1 MFPLIKGLREI
12 MRKKI
17 TLLVIIT
24 AIVSLTFLGARIWYM
39 LKPLAEEQGKPNLS
53 STTADLELKKVK
65 YTETREGVKEWE
77 LEAFSVGYFQEEG
90 IVVCEKVKATFFGQN
105 EVAYTLTGVKGKFNI
120 KTKIIEVF
128 GGVRIDSTD
137 GYHLRSP
144 SIKYLAEKK
153 ELVTAD
159 LVEMEGPRWRVEGQG
174 MIVDIDRQRVKILNQ
189 VSTVFADKVIKG
201 SKINL

>member
-1 MFPLIKGLREI
+1 

-17 TLLVIIT
+17 TFLVVIT
-24 AIVSLTFLGARIWYM
+24 AIVSLTFLGAKIWNM
-39 LKPLAEEQGKPNLS
+39 LKPLTEEQGKPNLS
-53 STTADLELKKVK
+53 SPKADLELKKVK

-105 EVAYTLTGVKGKFNI
+105 EVSYTLTGLKGKFHM
-120 KTKIIEVF
+120 KTKIIEVS
-128 GGVRIDSTD
+128 GGVKIDSTD

-144 SIKYLAEKK
+144 SIKYLAEKR

-159 LVEMEGPRWRVEGQG
+159 LVQMEGPRLRVEGQG

-189 VSTVFADKVIKG
+189 VSTVFADIDIKG
-201 SKINL
+201 NKINL